1 MRRIRT
7 FTSSSSNAT
16 ITPQKGMTILKNVS
30 IKSHL
35 SILRVPRGKN
45 AQYQYVKDL
54 PTLHKGIRQGLYV
67 FFGPLVSEAVCHFA
81 KCSSW
86 LRFTHHLGDYGI
98 IPCQVVAGTGGFEPP
113 TSRLTVWRSNQLKLC
128 PQHKKGTA
136 QRSSPLTTP
145 LIGSHSLWGCLRLI
159 LLLRY
164 VFFTGSG
171 VLCSRRTTV

>member
-16 ITPQKGMTILKNVS
+16 ITPQKGMTILKNAS

-54 PTLHKGIRQGLYV
+54 SSLHKEIRQGLYV
-67 FFGPLVSEAVCHFA
+67 FFGPLVSEAVFHFA

-86 LRFTHHLGDYGI
+86 LRFTTLVTTALL
-98 IPCQVVAGTGGFEPP
+98 PCQVVAGTGGFEPP

-128 PQHKKGTA
+128 PQYKKVQPRG
-136 QRSSPLTTP
+136 RVHLPP
-145 LIGSHSLWGCLRLI
+145 
-159 LLLRY
+159 LLLEATPY
-164 VFFTGSG
+164 EDV
-171 VLCSRRTTV
+171 